1 VRAWLLVIAALLGA
15 ASPAVAQPA
24 GEPLWRSGAPAEMAR
39 LDSLPGEYD
48 VRLFL
53 PGRAAPLDTTTRVT
67 ISRILGGAALLMEGP
82 HPFTPAPIDVLVS
95 LAYDRFN
102 GVYRLSAADAMTGQ
116 LDIFEGHWDG
126 DRLVMTNLR
135 AGTFVTDQSS
145 GQRFHSRLV
154 ITPGTPLTIES
165 AFTPD
170 EGKTWFPPS
179 RQEFTRVE

>member
-1 VRAWLLVIAALLGA
+1 MAWLLVVAALLGA

-39 LDSLPGEYD
+39 LDSLAGEYD

-82 HPFTPAPIDVLVS
+82 HPFTPAPIDVLVI

-116 LDIFEGHWDG
+116 LDIFEGTWDG
-126 DRLVMTNLR
+126 DRLVLTNLR
-135 AGTFVTDQSS
+135 ASTFVTDQSS
-145 GQRFHSRLV
+145 GQRFHSRLA

-179 RQEFTRVE
+179 RQEFTRIE